1 MPISSSS
8 DYLPPAALSLAI
20 NLKMAVFARQP
31 LSSSPIVSV
40 ARRRPFFMFGLP
52 FISILVLGSFAL
64 SSFTQT
70 RYDLR
75 NSKVQTLSKEEE
87 LKMDKK
93 RKKVDIK
100 EEYYRLQ
107 AKDLGQLDGGGI
119 DSWENKRVPRLPGQG
134 EWGDMSTTKTTVVPK
149 QSEEARLV

>member
-1 MPISSSS
+1 
-8 DYLPPAALSLAI
+8 
-20 NLKMAVFARQP
+20 
-31 LSSSPIVSV
+31 
-40 ARRRPFFMFGLP
+40 MFGLP
-52 FISILVLGSFAL
+52 FVSLLVLGSFAL

-87 LKMDKK
+87 LNMDKK

-107 AKDLGQLDGGGI
+107 AKDLMSESGGGV

-134 EWGDMSTTKTTVVPK
+134 EWGDMSTSSSSTSTAAAANKR
-149 QSEEARLV
+149 QDEEARLV

>member
-1 MPISSSS
+1 
-8 DYLPPAALSLAI
+8 
-20 NLKMAVFARQP
+20 MAVFARQP
-31 LSSSPIVSV
+31 LQSSPVVSL

-75 NSKVQTLSKEEE
+75 NSKVQTLSQEEA

-93 RKKVDIK
+93 RKKVDIR
-100 EEYYRLQ
+100 EEYWRLQ
-107 AKDLGQLDGGGI
+107 AKDVVDG

-134 EWGDMSTTKTTVVPK
+134 EWGDMSTTSGQKAVPTPK
-149 QSEEARLV
+149 EEERLV